1 MLQQIR
7 DRAQGIIVWTIVGLI
22 VIAFATF
29 GLNSYLGGSGGGTVA
44 VVDGTEISEAE
55 YLRALRNYQDQLQRL
70 LGKQLDPAMLDPAR
84 LRPAVIEGL
93 VERVLLEQFLDDAGF
108 AASPRLVFETLAANP
123 AFQENGKF
131 SRERYRRLLRAQR
144 IDERAYE
151 ASVAQDLLRDHLRRG
166 VAGSGIATRAEA
178 WALLRAKRE
187 VRDVGVLEFALK
199 PYLVAASVSDEAVRE
214 YYEANKESF
223 REPEQVR
230 VQYVELNLETLARSI
245 AIDEQSLRDYYEQN
259 RRAFATGKAERRAR
273 HILIKVDADTPD
285 AEARK
290 KAEEA
295 LARIRSGE
303 PFEKVAREMSEDKAS
318 AEQGGDLGFFT
329 RDAMVKPFADLVFS
343 LKAGE
348 VGGPVRT
355 RFGYH
360 VVKVEAVREP
370 EIPPFEKVKDKILRE
385 LQLEQAE
392 ERFYELSEKLYN
404 LSEES
409 PDSLEPVAQELGL
422 EIKTSDW
429 FSRAGGPGVL
439 AHRDV
444 VEAAFSPE
452 VMEEGRNSPLIDVD
466 DTRRLVLRVI
476 GHREARVK
484 PLEAVKDLITARLK
498 REQAAEA
505 ARQAAEAAAARL
517 AAGEAPEKVA
527 AAVEGAAWKRIGWV
541 EREGPRAGAR
551 LARDLRRAAFALP
564 LPQDGKAG
572 VKVQTVSRAGG
583 EVAVVAV
590 FGRRLPEKLDDKDVV
605 AEQRRLAA
613 ARGQDDFEHLMR
625 FLRQTADVSI
635 TPAGDEGA

>member
-84 LRPAVIEGL
+84 LRGPVIEGL

-108 AASPRLVFETLAANP
+108 AASPRLILKTLQANP
-123 AFQENGKF
+123 TFQREGRF
-131 SRERYRRLLRAQR
+131 SPERYREILRAWR
-144 IDERAYE
+144 MDERAYE
-151 ASVAQDLLRDHLRRG
+151 ASLARDILRAQLRNG
-166 VAGSGIATRAEA
+166 VADSGLATRAEVRV
-178 WALLRAKRE
+178 LLEARRE
-187 VRDVGVLEFALK
+187 QRDVGVLEFSLA
-199 PYLVAASVSDEAVRE
+199 PYLARVNVDEDAIGE

-223 REPEQVR
+223 RQPEQVR
-230 VQYVELNLETLARSI
+230 IAYVELGLETLARGI
-245 AIDEQSLRDYYEQN
+245 EIDEQSLRDYYEQN

-295 LARIRSGE
+295 LARVRSGE
-303 PFEKVAREMSEDKAS
+303 PFEKVAREMSEDRAS

-343 LKAGE
+343 LGAGE
-348 VGGPVRT
+348 LGGPVRT

-370 EIPPFEKVKDKILRE
+370 EIPPFEKVKDRIRHE
-385 LQLEQAE
+385 LQLERAE
-392 ERFYELSEKLYN
+392 ERFYELSEKLYI

-409 PDSLEPVAQELGL
+409 PDSLEPVARELGL
-422 EIKTSDW
+422 EIRTSDW
-429 FSRAGGPGVL
+429 FSRAGGPGLL
-439 AHRDV
+439 ANREV

-466 DTRRLVLRVI
+466 DTRRVVLRVAE
-476 GHREARVK
+476 HRPARVK
-484 PLEAVKDLITARLK
+484 TLEEVRAVIAARLR
-498 REQAAEA
+498 REQASTA
-505 ARQAAEAAAARL
+505 ARKAAEATARRI
-517 AAGEAPEKVA
+517 AAGEDPGKVA
-527 AAVEGAAWKRIGWV
+527 ASIKEAAWKRAGWIM
-541 EREGPRAGAR
+541 REGSGAGAG
-551 LARDLRRAAFALP
+551 LPPDLHRAAFALAVP
-564 LPQDGKAG
+564 AGGQAG
-572 VKVQTVSRAGG
+572 VRTVSRPSG
-583 EVAVVAV
+583 EAAVVVV
-590 FGRRLPEKLDDKDVV
+590 FGQRRPEKLDDKDVV

-613 ARGQDDFEHLMR
+613 ARGREDFEHLVR
-625 FLRQTADVSI
+625 FLRGTADVVI
-635 TPAGDEGA
+635 TPPGEDGP